1 VNAPFESQTDV
12 EFLCETQT
20 RVSAFFYSES
30 GDIEVTP
37 GLFSPTGPRCMFRM
51 LEGPR
56 IGRCL
61 DGESLDLQPGGL
73 VHVFP
78 CTKRWHQYLSF
89 GNGKEV
95 PAGAIHTTVP
105 MHTRKRIAETGR
117 EQEAYMCLG
126 VAGRGDLDEEDW
138 LGQRGEDNDESG
150 DENDESGD
158 EEDET
163 DELDDTNEDTDA
175 TDEDEAEGLEPL
187 HLWENEQLVAT
198 RCSNVGAVVQWIV
211 VPFIYE
217 EAPEPLDG
225 EEEEL

>member
-1 VNAPFESQTDV
+1 VSTLFESQTDV
-12 EFLCETQT
+12 GCLLRVLCETQT
-20 RVSAFFYSES
+20 RVSIFFYSES
-30 GDIEVTP
+30 GEINVTS
-37 GLFSPTGPRCMFRM
+37 GLFVPTGPRCMFRM
-51 LEGPR
+51 LDGPR

-61 DGESLDLQPGGL
+61 DGESLDSQPGGL

-117 EQEAYMCLG
+117 EQDAYMCLG

-138 LGQRGEDNDESG
+138 LGQRGG
-150 DENDESGD
+150 DDGDMDDD
-158 EEDET
+158 EEEET
-163 DELDDTNEDTDA
+163 DELDDADEDTVT
-175 TDEDEAEGLEPL
+175 TDEEEVGGLRPL
-187 HLWENEQLVAT
+187 RFWENEQLIAT
-198 RCSNVGAVVQWIV
+198 RCSNVGAVIEWIV

-217 EAPEPLDG
+217 EAPEPLDS
-225 EEEEL
+225 EEDEL